1 MHKSII
7 LLLGLLVV
15 LLPFGSSNLS
25 NANAIADFDKGDRKQ
40 VSVSS
45 LKCNNINV
53 NLNGLELD
61 VFPPF
66 LTNSG
71 LAAEAADDNNEPSSF
86 AANNEG
92 STVNDF
98 RFICINNNN
107 NTVNEEGPT
116 TASLTVKKQ
125 VFGCDNTSELPL
137 FMDCQDLQNNSPEWL
152 DCNNSNITTSIFCQS
167 LPESIFDIE
176 VNASNGQQISQFEGS
191 TEGTTI
197 QNLEPGTYTVNEIKN
212 PTFAVEQ
219 LIEDADAEQAC
230 VNVAGFSDGG
240 ELQKGNFV
248 IVYREICFEYV
259 DELGNDC
266 NNITLAAGE
275 HRTCTVKNY
284 IALVNENTG

>member
-1 MHKSII
+1 MNI
-7 LLLGLLVV
+7 
-15 LLPFGSSNLS
+15 S
-25 NANAIADFDKGDRKQ
+25 NANAIADFDKGDKKQQ

-53 NLNGLELD
+53 NVNGLTLD

-71 LAAEAADDNNEPSSF
+71 LAAETAQGNDDPSSI
-86 AANNEG
+86 AGNGDG
-92 STVNDF
+92 SQINDF
-98 RFICINNNN
+98 RYICINNNN
-107 NTVNEEGPT
+107 NTVVEGEEPIPPTPPTPPTPPEPT
-116 TASLTVKKQ
+116 TAILTVKKQ
-125 VFGCDNTSELPL
+125 VFGCEIPFGSTR
-137 FMDCQDLQNNSPEWL
+137 MDCFDLKNNSSAPWL
-152 DCNNSNITTSIFCQS
+152 NCNNSNNITNSIFCQS